1 MELNE
6 AIKSRRS
13 VRKFKSKEP
22 NWRIILECIDAA
34 RFAPMAGNNFTL
46 RFIMVRDKETIN
58 KLSEAAQQDFVSNAK
73 CIVVFISDP
82 KITINAY
89 GEKKGEIY
97 SRQQA
102 GAAIQNFLLKI
113 VEAGLS
119 TCWTGYFVE
128 EIVKRILKIPE
139 NYNVE
144 GIFPI
149 GYESSKSSP
158 KRKISLEN
166 TLFFEKY
173 GQKKIKPDKKIYS

>member
-1 MELNE
+1 
-6 AIKSRRS
+6 
-13 VRKFKSKEP
+13 
-22 NWRIILECIDAA
+22 
-34 RFAPMAGNNFTL
+34 
-46 RFIMVRDKETIN
+46 MVRDKETIN